1 MADNPEYAGYDVGC
15 KLVKYFPGHGWFEGT
30 IEKIRPDAAHNKT
43 RRITYSDGDVEDLS
57 IEEIQRARKS
67 YARKFLQDRKRE
79 QKESKLGENGISQ
92 SLQQALNSD
101 ANKPSDGE
109 QRMKRKGEQ
118 LGSEDEPSKKKQ
130 TLENICIEK
139 EHENEVDHGE
149 KSVDSNTDEG
159 ADSEC
164 DISSTRDDEKESS
177 DSEKSGIVTRKR
189 SKRTKSNIEDGE
201 AAIGEV
207 GFIFEKQFHG
217 RGTLKGIV
225 IERLPC
231 T

>member
-1 MADNPEYAGYDVGC
+1 MTDNPEYEGYDVGC
-15 KLVKYFPGHGWFEGT
+15 KLMKYFPGHGWFEGT
-30 IEKIRPDAAHNKT
+30 IEEIRLEAAHNKT

-67 YARKFLQDRKRE
+67 YTRKLLQDRKRE
-79 QKESKLGENGISQ
+79 QKQSKLNENGISQ
-92 SLQQALNSD
+92 SHQQTVIGD
-101 ANKPSDGE
+101 ANKPS
-109 QRMKRKGEQ
+109 KRKGEQ
-118 LGSEDEPSKKKQ
+118 LESEDERSKKKQ
-130 TLENICIEK
+130 ILGHICIEK
-139 EHENEVDHGE
+139 EQENEVNHVE
-149 KSVDSNTDEG
+149 KSMDSNINED

-164 DISSTRDDEKESS
+164 DISSTYEEEKEESS

-189 SKRTKSNIEDGE
+189 SKRTKPNIDDGNVT
-201 AAIGEV
+201 IGEV